1 MLSPSQSDKME
12 KQIYVEDHLQDLLK
26 ESEKGNSFLVMT
38 FLSENSYS
46 PQNIDLAFRKC
57 MRNFPKEKEEQEEYI
72 KCIKTYLEQIED
84 FEYRNEKEDN
94 RTILMEAC
102 FLGLK
107 IVVDLILKVIKENSY
122 IVNFNTQDS
131 NNDTLLHKIIL
142 SQNFESDQVKLET
155 LKLALELG
163 CNINQE
169 NKKGY
174 TPLALSLLS
183 GNSKISEELIKLGA
197 NKDHIVSSTG
207 DCLLHCAVLGKNPLC
222 VTLFSDENNII
233 PEVYKKI
240 KNLKGETPVDT
251 AVKLGLNKFIQ
262 LLGEQSIATSFKHM
276 SIIQPLEEFKLANY
290 SEALKLLNEMKDGKQ
305 SSLSLEW
312 NILLTQYIQ
321 YLQGQSQG
329 QNNSTIIDSLFSF
342 FKILESEENYKI
354 SKNNLLFYNMSLFH
368 FKMGNFK
375 KVIHSI
381 LENKI
386 LKKSINHIDWLLYVN
401 VSLLLLKI
409 FLDLKQTKVVN
420 MIINDLDD
428 FFNLTMKEKQKETLK
443 PSICE
448 YLNSRELVNGLLS
461 LDESLCVLNLFKSY
475 KLLIENKSDES
486 KKYLKEY
493 KRIYINSKYKDQ
505 LPIFATLKNLYH
517 YLKIRGDYNN
527 NSFFKCYKHLNS
539 LYSGMAKNT
548 SEAEMERQLFYYNA
562 IGIINLRQKK
572 YTLAQCFFKHCLL
585 LLKNNPNFIS
595 KLKIQ
600 AECTNWVAYVKYN
613 IGLCLFFEKNY
624 ERAYR
629 VFSSLPRYLNN
640 YPFLS
645 YRIGI
650 CSLELELINL
660 KNESS
665 ISHNEIIEKLIG
677 YNDEFRQ
684 EKFNGVGVTSN
695 IPSIGISLG
704 NLSNI
709 HLSPINHHKYS
720 DAETTS
726 NINNLNEQSSFQVGG
741 VYKIP
746 EINSKRILL
755 KNNSKQQMGQDANVT
770 SKYLDEAVKYFKETI
785 LLLKDNVYLK
795 KEIDEVFKFYSE
807 RPENQGLDANKLG
820 GSQISINSQTTSQF
834 DNPPEIKSHQQIMT
848 SSYLNLIFSLILSEE
863 WNEVLYFCDE
873 FEKNP
878 IFSRDTEYIIDNY
891 KIEAYLALN
900 QHKNIL
906 EILKKNMLNS
916 NFSYTTLDSRGCF
929 YNNLNKLVYSE
940 LNYKLALYINIIK
953 MNFITNN
960 LIEAEK
966 GILSILNLLNI
977 NLTMTNGVLSHAD
990 LPPYVLN
997 LIIYYLIVKENFD
1010 AAIQV
1015 IKRRRLPPLLAQY
1028 IFQPSSTIGNLSS
1041 GAGGGTKQPFTNK

>member
-1 MLSPSQSDKME
+1 MLSPIQSDKME
-12 KQIYVEDHLQDLLK
+12 KQNYVEDHLQDLLK

-46 PQNIDLAFRKC
+46 PQNIDLAFRRC
-57 MRNFPKEKEEQEEYI
+57 MRNFPKEKDEQEEYI
-72 KCIKTYLEQIED
+72 KCIKSFLEHIED
-84 FEYRNEKEDN
+84 FEFRNEKEDN

-102 FLGLK
+102 LLGLK
-107 IVVDLILKVIKENSY
+107 VVFDLILKVIRENSY
-122 IVNFNTQDS
+122 NVNFNIED
-131 NNDTLLHKIIL
+131 NNNETLLHKIIL
-142 SQNFESDQVKLET
+142 SQNFATEEEKFEMV
-155 LKLALELG
+155 KLALELG
-163 CNINQE
+163 CDINKE

-174 TPLALSLLS
+174 TPLALSLLT

-197 NKDHIVSSTG
+197 NRDHIVSATG
-207 DCLLHCAVLGKNPLC
+207 DSLLHCAVLGKNPLC
-222 VTLFSDENNII
+222 VTLFSDENNNI
-233 PEVYKKI
+233 PEILKKI
-240 KNLKGETPVDT
+240 KNQKGETPVDT

-262 LLGEQSIATSFKHM
+262 LLGEQSIASSFKLM
-276 SIIQPLEEFKLANY
+276 SMIQPLEEFKQDNY
-290 SEALKLLNEMKDGKQ
+290 SEALRLLNDMKDGKE

-312 NILLTQYIQ
+312 NILLTQYMQ
-321 YLQGQSQG
+321 YLQGETNG
-329 QNNSTIIDSLFSF
+329 QNNSSIIDSFFSF

-354 SKNNLLFYNMSLFH
+354 SKNNLLFYNLSLFH

-375 KVIHSI
+375 KVVHSL

-420 MIINDLDD
+420 VIINDLDD
-428 FFNLTMKEKQKETLK
+428 FFNVTLKEKHKETLK
-443 PSICE
+443 PNICD
-448 YLNSRELVNGLLS
+448 YLNSREVVNGLLS
-461 LDESLCVLNLFKSY
+461 LDESFCVLNLFKSY

-493 KRIYINSKYKDQ
+493 KRIYTNCKYKDQ
-505 LPIFATLKNLYH
+505 LPIFATTKNLYH

-539 LYSGMAKNT
+539 LYSGMVKNNT
-548 SEAEMERQLFYYNA
+548 EAEIERQLFYYNA

-585 LLKNNPNFIS
+585 LLKNNPNFIG

-600 AECTNWVAYVKYN
+600 AECANWVAYVKYN

-645 YRIGI
+645 YRIGV
-650 CSLELELINL
+650 CSLEVELNNL
-660 KNESS
+660 KNESLN
-665 ISHNEIIEKLIG
+665 SHNEILDKLIG
-677 YNDEFRQ
+677 YNDESRQ
-684 EKFNGVGVTSN
+684 EKINGVGVASN
-695 IPSIGISLG
+695 IPNIGLSLG

-709 HLSPINHHKYS
+709 PLSPINHHKYS

-726 NINNLNEQSSFQVGG
+726 NLKNLNDQPSFQVGN
-741 VYKIP
+741 VSNIP
-746 EINSKRILL
+746 DINVKRILL
-755 KNNSKQQMGQDANVT
+755 RNNSKQQEGPNGKIS
-770 SKYLDEAVKYFKETI
+770 SKYLHEAVKYFKETI

-795 KEIDEVFKFYSE
+795 KEIDEVLKFYAE
-807 RPENQGLDANKLG
+807 KPENQGLNEDKLG
-820 GSQISINSQTTSQF
+820 GSQSSEAPSQADHPS
-834 DNPPEIKSHQQIMT
+834 EIKSHQQIMT
-848 SSYLNLIFSLILSEE
+848 SCYLNLIFSLILSEE
-863 WNEVLYFCDE
+863 WNEVLYFCEE

-878 IFSRDTEYIIDNY
+878 NFTRESEYIIDNY

-906 EILKKNMLNS
+906 EILKKNMLN
-916 NFSYTTLDSRGCF
+916 NTFSYTSLDSRGCF
-929 YNNLNKLVYSE
+929 YNKVNKLVYSE

-960 LIEAEK
+960 LVEAEK
-966 GILSILNLLNI
+966 GILSILNLLNV
-977 NLTMTNGVLSHAD
+977 NFTMTNGILSHAD
-990 LPPYVLN
+990 LPPYILN

-1015 IKRRRLPPLLAQY
+1015 IKRRRVPPVLAQY
-1028 IFQPSSTIGNLSS
+1028 IFQPAAAVGNVAS
-1041 GAGGGTKQPFTNK
+1041 GAGAKLPFTMK